1 MILYAEK
8 KVQRIYFKET
18 DSERATLTDIFC
30 NTNGFSAKTV
40 QAIYKET
47 LYKVSEFL
55 LQQHSVNVQC
65 KFFFKGWRETKEL
78 QLEEGYGGLRR

>member
-1 MILYAEK
+1 MRK
-8 KVQRIYFKET
+8 KRFNVPIFKET

-47 LYKVSEFL
+47 LYKVSEFS
-55 LQQHSVNVQC
+55 LQQHSINVQC
-65 KFFFKGWRETKEL
+65 NFFFKGWREAKEL

>member
-1 MILYAEK
+1 MRK
-8 KVQRIYFKET
+8 KRFNVSIFKET

-55 LQQHSVNVQC
+55 LQKPSLNVKC